1 MSWLKD
7 IKQKNT
13 FPTKEQEVLYTDN
26 PDGLDLVLTL
36 KIRREDESK
45 KQLQQQQIIYKSS
58 SLVLTINFKKT
69 ILKSSPLNLT
79 SDHLDI

>member
-1 MSWLKD
+1 MSRLKD

-45 KQLQQQQIIYKSS
+45 S
-58 SLVLTINFKKT
+58 NFSNSRSYT
-69 ILKSSPLNLT
+69 NHHP
-79 SDHLDI
+79 